1 MTTDTKSS
9 KIVVLLTNDSGYN
22 PMRLSTLFTKT
33 SKEAPKDELSVNAR
47 LLMQAGFI
55 DKLTAGVYTYLPLG
69 LRVLNKIANI
79 IREEI
84 NKVGGQEILM
94 PSLTPKS
101 IWETTGRWASFDAL
115 FRLAGVDNKEYALG
129 ATHEEVVVPLAKQH
143 VFSYKDLPVYIY
155 QIQDKF
161 RNEKR
166 AKSGILR
173 GREFIMK
180 DLYSFHVNEED
191 LDEYYKTMQKVYFK
205 IFARCGLLDKTY
217 LTFAAGGSFAKYS
230 HEFQT
235 ITPAGE
241 DEIYICDGCQIAV
254 NAEIL
259 GELGNKCPNC
269 GNQKLQPEKAIE
281 VGNIFKLGTKYS
293 EPFGFAYFDEAGNK
307 RPVIMGC
314 YGIGLGRVLGTVAEV
329 SHDESGLRW
338 PKEIAPLAVHL
349 VTLNSPDIEADNKI
363 KLASEKIYRELE
375 ASGIEVLFDDRE
387 GETSTGEKFADAD
400 LIGCPIRLV
409 VSERTLEQDSV
420 EVKKRGEE
428 KKELVKLSHV
438 TSNM

>member
-1 MTTDTKSS
+1 
-9 KIVVLLTNDSGYN
+9 
-22 PMRLSTLFTKT
+22 MRLSTLFTKT

-205 IFARCGLLDKTY
+205 IFAEW
-217 LTFAAGGSFAKYS
+217 TFA
-230 HEFQT
+230 
-235 ITPAGE
+235 
-241 DEIYICDGCQIAV
+241 
-254 NAEIL
+254 
-259 GELGNKCPNC
+259 
-269 GNQKLQPEKAIE
+269 
-281 VGNIFKLGTKYS
+281 
-293 EPFGFAYFDEAGNK
+293 
-307 RPVIMGC
+307 
-314 YGIGLGRVLGTVAEV
+314 
-329 SHDESGLRW
+329 SGHNS
-338 PKEIAPLAVHL
+338 ALAVL
-349 VTLNSPDIEADNKI
+349 
-363 KLASEKIYRELE
+363 
-375 ASGIEVLFDDRE
+375 
-387 GETSTGEKFADAD
+387 
-400 LIGCPIRLV
+400 
-409 VSERTLEQDSV
+409 Q
-420 EVKKRGEE
+420 
-428 KKELVKLSHV
+428 
-438 TSNM
+438 

>member
-1 MTTDTKSS
+1 M
-9 KIVVLLTNDSGYN
+9 VLLLTYN
-22 PMRLSTLFTKT
+22 FASMRLSTLFTRT
-33 SKEAPKDELSVNAR
+33 LKEAPKDELSVNAR

-69 LRVLNKIANI
+69 LRVLNKIANV
-79 IREEI
+79 IRAEI
-84 NKVGGQEILM
+84 DKVGGQEILM
-94 PSLTPKS
+94 PALTPKN

-115 FRLAGVDNKEYALG
+115 FRLVGVDNKEYALG

-180 DLYSFHVNEED
+180 DLYSFHTDEAD

-205 IFARCGLLDKTY
+205 IFERCGLLDKTY
-217 LTFAAGGSFAKYS
+217 LAFASGGSFAKYS

-241 DEIYICDGCQIAV
+241 DEIYVCDNCQIAV

-259 GELGNKCPNC
+259 SELNRQCPNC
-269 GNQKLQPEKAIE
+269 GSQKLRAEKAIE

-293 EPFGFAYFDEAGNK
+293 EPFGLGYFDEAGNK
-307 RPVIMGC
+307 QPVIMGC
-314 YGIGLGRVLGTVAEV
+314 YGIGLSRVLGAVAEV
-329 SHDESGLRW
+329 CHDERGLRW
-338 PKEIAPLAVHL
+338 PKEIAPFLVHL
-349 VTLNSPDIEADNKI
+349 ITLNSPDIEADNKI
-363 KLASEKIYRELE
+363 KLASEKVYRELQ
-375 ASGIEVLFDDRE
+375 ASGIEILFDDRE
-387 GETSTGEKFADAD
+387 GETSAGEKFADAD
-400 LIGCPIRLV
+400 LIGCPLRLV
-409 VSERTLEQDSV
+409 ISERTLEQDSV

-428 KKELVKLSHV
+428 NKELVKLSHI
-438 TSNM
+438 THNM